1 MLGRNKIATE
11 GRDIQETTSSPVV
24 RRAIPRVGKYSNF
37 LDVTRWFVRDSSM
50 KARVAFAEGMLDGAG
65 ERKFPVGWF
74 VGSALVRVQV
84 REVVGHG

>member
-50 KARVAFAEGMLDGAG
+50 KARVRVEHDKVLIAAEG
-65 ERKFPVGWF
+65 
-74 VGSALVRVQV
+74 
-84 REVVGHG
+84 EV